1 MSTINTKSGRRSFI
15 KSSILASGGLMLGFN
30 SLATFGVDGK
40 ELKNAPE
47 EWFSI
52 NAYLKIGTDGK
63 VTIKAPHPEFGT
75 DVRTTLPMMVAE
87 ELDIDW
93 KNVIVEQA
101 DYRPSIYGRQYTG
114 GSRGVMEK
122 WQALR
127 TTGATARQMLI
138 KASAKAWNVLETE
151 ITTESGVLYHKSSG
165 KKAKYEEMAA
175 QAAEIPVPVKVV
187 LKDPKDF
194 KIIGTQRA
202 NTDLKKMVMGKAPFS
217 SDYEVDGMLYA
228 TVVIPPA
235 FGMELKS
242 FDASAVKTMPGIKDV
257 FSFKTYQD
265 GYKRNMFD
273 TLAFPELVAI
283 VGNSTWEVM
292 NAKSKLKV
300 EWQQFK
306 NQTFVQAGFR
316 GEQTVVLPNGLEST
330 SDHKSKLKEAA
341 SKPARQMRK
350 DGNPDEAFKNAAKV
364 IERTFTAPFLP
375 HFMMEPIV
383 SFAHY
388 TEEKLIVAGP
398 VQSPETTINTIS
410 SRIGLPPE
418 KIQIELTRMGG
429 GFGRHF
435 HAHCLTEAAVISQKV
450 KAPVKLQYSREDT
463 TNMGSFRPACFAVYR
478 AALDKENN
486 LIAFHVKAGGVPDNG
501 LNANAFPAG
510 AVDNYLAES
519 FNIESNITTGWFR
532 APGDNFIGGAEQS
545 FLDEVAEAAGKDP
558 IEFRLELLKRAKEKP
573 VGSRN
578 DYDPTRYAGV
588 LELVREKSNWAANK
602 NRGVAA
608 YLCHR
613 AYSAHVIEVEVKN
626 KEPRVKKV
634 VSAVDCGIVVN
645 PDSAT
650 NMVEGNVVD
659 AIGHA
664 MYGEQTF
671 TNGVPDNSNL
681 GTYRL
686 MRFDES
692 PKDIEV
698 HFVKNEIA
706 PTGLGEGPYP
716 SVFGAFANAL
726 YKANKQRYYHQ
737 PFVKNKY

>member
-1 MSTINTKSGRRSFI
+1 
-15 KSSILASGGLMLGFN
+15 MLGFN
-30 SLATFGVDGK
+30 LFASLNTEGK
-40 ELKNAPE
+40 EIGNVPDEGFNLN
-47 EWFSI
+47 S
-52 NAYLKIGTDGK
+52 YLKIGTDGT

-75 DVRTTLPMMVAE
+75 DVRTSLPMMVAE
-87 ELDIDW
+87 ELDVDW
-93 KNVIVEQA
+93 KKVVVEQA
-101 DYRPSIYGRQYTG
+101 DYKPSLYGRQYTG

-127 TTGATARQMLI
+127 TTGAAARQMLI
-138 KASAKAWNVLETE
+138 KAVAKAWNVPESE
-151 ITTESGVLYHKSSG
+151 ITTQAGVLNHKASG
-165 KKAKYEEMAA
+165 KSAKYEQMAA
-175 QAAEIPVPVKVV
+175 AAAEIPVPEKVT

-194 KIIGTQRA
+194 KIIGTPRA
-202 NTDLKKMVMGKAPFS
+202 NTDLLKMVTGKAPYT
-217 SDYEVDGMLYA
+217 SDIDRKGMLYA
-228 TVVIPPA
+228 MVAIPPA
-235 FGMELKS
+235 FGMKLKS
-242 FDASAVKTMPGIKDV
+242 FDATEAKAMPGIRDI
-257 FSFKTYQD
+257 FSFKTYED

-273 TLAFPELVAI
+273 TNAFPELVAI

-300 EWQQFK
+300 EWEQFTE
-306 NQTFVQAGFR
+306 QSYVSAGFR
-316 GEQTVVLPNGLEST
+316 GEQTVAVPPGLEST
-330 SDHKSKLKEAA
+330 SDHKAKMKDAA
-341 SKPARQMRK
+341 SKPGRQVRK
-350 DGNPDEAFKNAAKV
+350 DGNPEEAFKNAAKV
-364 IERTFTAPFLP
+364 IERTYTAPFLP

-388 TEEKLIVAGP
+388 TDEGLIVAGP

-410 SRIGLPPE
+410 ARIGLPPA
-418 KIQIELTRMGG
+418 KIHIELTRMGG

-435 HAHCLTEAAVISQKV
+435 HAHCLTEVAVISQKV
-450 KAPVKLQYSREDT
+450 KAPVKLQYTREDT

-478 AALDKENN
+478 AALDKDNN
-486 LIAFHVKAGGVPDNG
+486 LIAFHVRAGGVPDNG
-501 LNANAFPAG
+501 VNANAFPAG

-519 FNIESNITTGWFR
+519 FSIDSNISSGFFR
-532 APGDNFIGGAEQS
+532 APGENFTGGAEQS

-573 VGSRN
+573 VGTRN
-578 DYDPTRYAGV
+578 DYDASRYAGV

-613 AYSAHVIEVEVKN
+613 AYAAHVIEVVMKN
-626 KEPRVKKV
+626 NEPRVQSV
-634 VSAVDCGIVVN
+634 FSAVDCGIVVN
-645 PDSAT
+645 PNSAT

-671 TNGVPDNSNL
+671 TKGKPDNSNL
-681 GTYRL
+681 GKYRL
-686 MRFDES
+686 MRINEA
-692 PKDIEV
+692 PKNIEV

-716 SVFGAFANAL
+716 SVFGAYANAL
-726 YKANKQRYYHQ
+726 HKATGKRFYHQ
-737 PFVKNKY
+737 PFIKNSF